1 MSDLCSGI
9 HISELVKGYFYMEE
23 MMGKRNKKPT
33 FDSWQEYFEYLEKL
47 ITEDYLVPICV
58 SIITTVLTLMFVLI
72 MSRL

>member
-1 MSDLCSGI
+1 MYSLCNNFCFGQ
-9 HISELVKGYFYMEE
+9 LAQGYFYMEE

-47 ITEDYLVPICV
+47 IIEDYLVPICV
-58 SIITTVLTLMFVLI
+58 SIVTTVLTLMFVLI

>member
-1 MSDLCSGI
+1 
-9 HISELVKGYFYMEE
+9 MEE

-47 ITEDYLVPICV
+47 IIEDYLVPICV
-58 SIITTVLTLMFVLI
+58 SIVTTVLTLMFVLI